1 MSVEF
6 LCCSL
11 SVSAFSR
18 SLSFYLLS
26 YEIHCCLQDLLQ
38 FALSLYLSTFSLF
51 SCLSSHSWRS
61 PPLRFPRWISAP
73 PDSILFSIINNRFFY
88 FIFIF
93 SLLFFLIHFVFRWE
107 FRILVNVGNCKVRKK
122 RLDLRIC
129 CPNFDRQAPSKLCCT
144 NFRVKLCRFLL
155 DLGFCSWIG
164 AEVFVIL
171 VDIIWSVWIQ
181 WQWVWLLLGWCDF
194 V

>member
-1 MSVEF
+1 MWNFCVAHSQSLLF
-6 LCCSL
+6 LVLSPFIFSL
-11 SVSAFSR
+11 TKSIAASKIS
-18 SLSFYLLS
+18 SNS
-26 YEIHCCLQDLLQ
+26 
-38 FALSLYLSTFSLF
+38 LSLYLSTFSLF